1 MFFLLLLFLALAV
14 LMIPGY
20 FSQEPNEARVMVFFG
35 KYKGTFTETGFFWV
49 NPFMNKKKLSLRA
62 RNLDVEPIKVN
73 DKIGNPILIGLVLVW
88 KLKDTYKAMFE
99 IDAQTMAD
107 NRGSGQMTVTVAG
120 RMNAFEDFVR
130 VQGDAALRQVAG
142 LYAYDDNEA
151 DLDELTLR
159 SGGDEINEQLEQKLN
174 ERLAMAGMEIVEAR
188 INYLAYAPE
197 IAAVMLRRQ
206 QASAIISA
214 REKIVEGAVSMVRM
228 ALHKLSEEE
237 RDKIK
242 NQMIG
247 FVFQFHYLLP
257 EFTALENV
265 MLPALLNNFDKKLE
279 MEKRA
284 KELLEKVGLGERE
297 NHKPSQLSGGEKQ
310 RVAIARALINS
321 PKILLADEPTGNL
334 DEETSEM
341 IFKILKD
348 INKNEKQTII
358 VVTHS
363 KDLAEISDKQLY
375 LKKGVLVE
383 E

>member
-1 MFFLLLLFLALAV
+1 MNNEILRLENVEKKYSGSVEELHILNNLNLL
-14 LMIPGY
+14 
-20 FSQEPNEARVMVFFG
+20 
-35 KYKGTFTETGFFWV
+35 
-49 NPFMNKKKLSLRA
+49 
-62 RNLDVEPIKVN
+62 VEEGEFIS
-73 DKIGNPILIGLVLVW
+73 ILG
-88 KLKDTYKAMFE
+88 
-99 IDAQTMAD
+99 
-107 NRGSGQMTVTVAG
+107 RSGSGKSTLLNIMG
-120 RMNAFEDFVR
+120 LLDR
-130 VQGDAALRQVAG
+130 VD
-142 LYAYDDNEA
+142 
-151 DLDELTLR
+151 
-159 SGGDEINEQLEQKLN
+159 GG
-174 ERLAMAGMEIVEAR
+174 
-188 INYLAYAPE
+188 
-197 IAAVMLRRQ
+197 
-206 QASAIISA
+206 
-214 REKIVEGAVSMVRM
+214 KIFIGGEEVD
-228 ALHKLSEEE
+228 KLSESE
-237 RDKIK
+237 RDRIK

-265 MLPALLNNFDKKLE
+265 MLPALLNNFDKKIE
-279 MEKRA
+279 VEKKA
-284 KELLEKVGLGERE
+284 LELLEKVGLGERK

-363 KDLAEISDKQLY
+363 KDLADISDKQLY

>member
-1 MFFLLLLFLALAV
+1 MSKEILKLENVEKKYSGSVEELHIINNLS
-14 LMIPGY
+14 
-20 FSQEPNEARVMVFFG
+20 FS
-35 KYKGTFTETGFFWV
+35 
-49 NPFMNKKKLSLRA
+49 
-62 RNLDVEPIKVN
+62 VEEGEFIS
-73 DKIGNPILIGLVLVW
+73 ILG
-88 KLKDTYKAMFE
+88 
-99 IDAQTMAD
+99 
-107 NRGSGQMTVTVAG
+107 RSGSGKSTLLNIMG
-120 RMNAFEDFVR
+120 LLDR
-130 VQGDAALRQVAG
+130 VD
-142 LYAYDDNEA
+142 
-151 DLDELTLR
+151 
-159 SGGDEINEQLEQKLN
+159 GG
-174 ERLAMAGMEIVEAR
+174 
-188 INYLAYAPE
+188 
-197 IAAVMLRRQ
+197 
-206 QASAIISA
+206 
-214 REKIVEGAVSMVRM
+214 KIFIGGQEVD
-228 ALHKLSEEE
+228 KLSEEE

-279 MEKRA
+279 IEKRA

-383 E
+383 G